1 MFCSGTRPCC
11 FITGASRGFGRS
23 AAIALAR
30 QFSDSGTEG
39 NFILVSR
46 FGDGLEET
54 KKRIV
59 DVCVSAKG
67 KAI

>member
-1 MFCSGTRPCC
+1 MFCSDSRPCC
-11 FITGASRGFGRS
+11 LITGASRGFGRS

-30 QFSDSGTEG
+30 QFSDCGTEG

-46 FGDGLEET
+46 SGDGLEET
-54 KKRIV
+54 KKRIA